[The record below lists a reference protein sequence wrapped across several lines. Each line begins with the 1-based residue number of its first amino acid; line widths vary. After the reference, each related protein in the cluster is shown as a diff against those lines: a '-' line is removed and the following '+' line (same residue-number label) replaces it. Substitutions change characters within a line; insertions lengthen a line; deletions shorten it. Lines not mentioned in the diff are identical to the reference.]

1 MIPEL
6 DTGLINLGKDTER
19 IKKPDAE
26 RQTATVNH
34 ILTAFFGA
42 ERERREIQI
51 LADEVGM
58 GKTFVALAAAYTIL
72 SVLRDPARCDELD
85 DLRNCY
91 KCVLVITPGANPTLA
106 RNWDREDE

>member
-6 DTGLINLGKDTER
+6 DTGLIDLGKDTER
-19 IKKPDAE
+19 IEKEDAE

-34 ILTAFFGA
+34 VLKVFFGA
-42 ERERREIQI
+42 ERDRREVQI

-72 SVLRDPARCDELD
+72 SFLRSDSVR
-85 DLRNCY
+85 R
-91 KCVLVITPGANPTLA
+91 T
-106 RNWDREDE
+106 R